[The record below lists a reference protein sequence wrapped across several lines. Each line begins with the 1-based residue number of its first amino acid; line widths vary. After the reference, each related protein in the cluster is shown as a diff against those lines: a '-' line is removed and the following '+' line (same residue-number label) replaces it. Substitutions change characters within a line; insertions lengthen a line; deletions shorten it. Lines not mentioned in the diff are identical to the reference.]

1 MKLLV
6 ALTLAACFTI
16 LPSCVTAEEIWKK
29 GDSVAAFFICKDE
42 EDIMELALADSVGRQ
57 NFLEKTL
64 EKRTARKCIS
74 LRPPALFIVNEVMGS
89 YIDHKGAETSILKIV
104 SSKNDLFIGYVVA
117 EGVPGK
123 DKGI

>member
-1 MKLLV
+1 MKFLTI
-6 ALTLAACFTI
+6 LTLAACFTI
-16 LPSCVTAEEIWKK
+16 LPSCSTAQEVWKK
-29 GDSVAAFFICKDE
+29 GDSLAALFICKDE
-42 EDIMELALADSVGRQ
+42 EDIMELALADSIGKQ
-57 NFLEKTL
+57 KFLEKTL
-64 EKRTARKCIS
+64 EKRTARKCMS

-104 SSKNDLFIGYVVA
+104 SSINNLFIGYVVA

>member
-16 LPSCVTAEEIWKK
+16 LPSCVTAEEVWKK

-42 EDIMELALADSVGRQ
+42 EDIMELALADSIGRE
-57 NFLEKTL
+57 NFLGKTL
-64 EKRTARKCIS
+64 EKGIAKNCMS
-74 LRPPALFIVNEVMGS
+74 LRPPALFIVNEVVGS